1 MCKMKDFILL
11 FLYLTTLRSTVAG
24 TICLSCSGVETKE
37 QCSHLETCRNDES
50 NVCLGNV
57 RILSIQKAVIQK
69 RLNGFVDFY
78 RSWDAYKQGFGDP
91 AGEYWLGN
99 DAIHKISSSTGHKL
113 SIYMED
119 FDAKFVYANFSN
131 FLIVDELENYQLTV
145 TGFSGSPGVGDGL
158 SSGNSFT
165 TKDRDNDLY
174 GGNCA
179 QYEHGAWWYDYCGRS
194 NLNGRYVAGF
204 NNNVTSVFYLDWK
217 KSFYSLKKVTMMIK
231 RIRKVN

>member
-1 MCKMKDFILL
+1 MYLL
-11 FLYLTTLRSTVAG
+11 
-24 TICLSCSGVETKE
+24 
-37 QCSHLETCRNDES
+37 S

>member
-1 MCKMKDFILL
+1 M
-11 FLYLTTLRSTVAG
+11 
-24 TICLSCSGVETKE
+24 
-37 QCSHLETCRNDES
+37 
-50 NVCLGNV
+50 
-57 RILSIQKAVIQK
+57 
-69 RLNGFVDFY
+69 
-78 RSWDAYKQGFGDP
+78 
-91 AGEYWLGN
+91 
-99 DAIHKISSSTGHKL
+99 
-113 SIYMED
+113 
-119 FDAKFVYANFSN
+119 
-131 FLIVDELENYQLTV
+131 
-145 TGFSGSPGVGDGL
+145 

-204 NNNVTSVFYLDWK
+204 NKNVTSVFYLDWK